1 MTRAHANLSKT
12 KSHLKSVCDEPVLN
26 ESKTGEK
33 GDDWYSST
41 PALFGFMTCCIHTH
55 KYLSIYRLSS
65 VPRCPTLWLVILP
78 IESANQQQQTPIA
91 AAASLWTGWAIGLLH
106 RGALY
111 SIWFDS
117 ICIRRRLGRER
128 ERRPHQSAQWHN
140 NEPTRADNATR
151 RRQHAHHPPRSIEIG
166 RRRLSF
172 IYAQE
177 WRTEVVLGYLQL
189 AST

>member
-117 ICIRRRLGRER
+117 ICIRHRLGRER
-128 ERRPHQSAQWHN
+128 ETTASVGAVTQQWTDACRQCN
-140 NEPTRADNATR
+140 PAPPARTSPTALNRNRT
-151 RRQHAHHPPRSIEIG
+151 EKT
-166 RRRLSF
+166 F
-172 IYAQE
+172 IYLRA
-177 WRTEVVLGYLQL
+177 RMTNRGGAGISA
-189 AST
+189 AS